1 LNKANSIFMNAK
13 VYSRASRLLN
23 ERGVSE
29 PSLLIPSM
37 VNAALSLELYFKA
50 LYWLE
55 NNKDFKIDEKHS
67 HDFSKIFDSLS
78 DTLRNN
84 IENNFRALLKNRDM
98 KDVIIME
105 QMGRIVI
112 PKTLKD
118 NLDSWSQV
126 FTKLRYVYEPK
137 GQQISM
143 MFFPE
148 LEESIMIALRTL
160 YPRFI

>member
-1 LNKANSIFMNAK
+1 MNAR

-23 ERGVSE
+23 QQSVSE

-55 NNKDFKIDEKHS
+55 NNKDFKIDGKHS
-67 HDFSKIFDSLS
+67 HDFSKTFDSLS

-84 IENNFRALLKNRDM
+84 IENNFKILLKNRDM
-98 KDVIIME
+98 KDVTIME
-105 QMGRIVI
+105 QTAKIVI
-112 PKTLKD
+112 PKTIKD

-137 GQQISM
+137 GRPISM

-148 LEESIMIALRTL
+148 LEESIMMALRNL
-160 YPRFI
+160 HPGFI